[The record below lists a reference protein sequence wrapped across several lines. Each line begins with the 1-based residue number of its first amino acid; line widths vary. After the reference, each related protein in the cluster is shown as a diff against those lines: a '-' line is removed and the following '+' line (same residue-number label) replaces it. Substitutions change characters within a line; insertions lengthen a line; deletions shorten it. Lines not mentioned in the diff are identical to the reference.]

1 MYALYDTKSD
11 KEWPTFFTDE
21 EELASDIEEVI
32 SRSKAMF
39 GSNYVPNLVLVHCPK
54 VRHKTTYHIFLLS
67 RNI

>member
-39 GSNYVPNLVLVHCPK
+39 GSKTLNYLS
-54 VRHKTTYHIFLLS
+54 HISIKQKYIDVIYQLHTIS
-67 RNI
+67 